1 MNYFSNHN
9 PQYTMQPNSP
19 ITREQF
25 MQFFRNDEQ
34 LITLSPA
41 DRIEIFSTIMLGSSD
56 FTKELLEGVLRDYCV
71 EGIEIVER

>member
-1 MNYFSNHN
+1 MI
-9 PQYTMQPNSP
+9 PNQT
-19 ITREQF
+19 ITRDDF

-34 LITLSPA
+34 LNTLSPA

-71 EGIEIVER
+71 EGIEIVEKV